1 MKKIN
6 IIIISIIVFIVASPV
21 YAKTFSTGSIKYD
34 WENINVRTCPST
46 SCGLV
51 KSKLNNEI
59 KLDYP
64 DTFKILGTEGS
75 YYHIEFYYGGYVYT
89 GYITTN
95 TKYVNAK
102 TYTIDDNYVNSLK
115 KQGYP
120 DDYAERIAMLHA
132 MHPNWKFVISK
143 TGDQP
148 NGLDFYYAVD
158 QERSKGLSNNLINGN
173 DTSLRSTE
181 AGAYNENGW
190 ITYSGGWY
198 VASRQ
203 TLAFFMDPRNFL
215 DETYVFMFEDL
226 AYDKTTHTPEAV
238 SNITSGTFMDNSF
251 ECNINSSNCS
261 VGKHTYNSAFVDAGS
276 NKGVSPISLA
286 ARVLQEQGV
295 NGSSL
300 SKGEGYKGQYVGYYN
315 LFNIYANGDSESD
328 VVLNGLSY
336 AKKMNWN
343 NPYARIL
350 AGADLLG
357 NKYIKVGQNTLYYE
371 KYNTVGSYDLYTHQ
385 YMQNVKAPYTESYST
400 YEGYRRIYDSN
411 SKDWTN
417 SVYTF
422 VIPVY
427 SNMPAY
433 TSLSETLSNDA
444 SLKSLNVTNCTMNPG
459 FDPNA
464 VTYDCYI
471 KNEINSVTVTAQATN
486 KYAKVSGIGTVNTT
500 NDTTTSVVVTAADT
514 TKRTYTIKIHK
525 LPKEETT
532 NTTVSDVL
540 KTLKLNKKDNYLTN
554 FTVGQDISNT
564 INSFKNSY
572 PTGSITTSHNTG
584 LVKTGDTISITINNT
599 TTNYTALVYGDING
613 DGKIDLSDFSY
624 IKLHVLNKTNLTGL
638 KFKAA
643 DVNKDGKLNL
653 SDFSYIK
660 LHVLGKNKIN
670 QN

>member
-34 WENINVRTCPST
+34 WEDINVRTCPST

-158 QERSKGLSNNLINGN
+158 QERSKGLSNNLINGS

-226 AYDKTTHTPEAV
+226 AYDKQ
-238 SNITSGTFMDNSF
+238 
-251 ECNINSSNCS
+251 
-261 VGKHTYNSAFVDAGS
+261 
-276 NKGVSPISLA
+276 L
-286 ARVLQEQGV
+286 
-295 NGSSL
+295 
-300 SKGEGYKGQYVGYYN
+300 
-315 LFNIYANGDSESD
+315 
-328 VVLNGLSY
+328 
-336 AKKMNWN
+336 
-343 NPYARIL
+343 
-350 AGADLLG
+350 
-357 NKYIKVGQNTLYYE
+357 
-371 KYNTVGSYDLYTHQ
+371 
-385 YMQNVKAPYTESYST
+385 
-400 YEGYRRIYDSN
+400 
-411 SKDWTN
+411 
-417 SVYTF
+417 
-422 VIPVY
+422 
-427 SNMPAY
+427 
-433 TSLSETLSNDA
+433 
-444 SLKSLNVTNCTMNPG
+444 
-459 FDPNA
+459 
-464 VTYDCYI
+464 
-471 KNEINSVTVTAQATN
+471 
-486 KYAKVSGIGTVNTT
+486 
-500 NDTTTSVVVTAADT
+500 
-514 TKRTYTIKIHK
+514 IHK
-525 LPKEETT
+525 ML
-532 NTTVSDVL
+532 
-540 KTLKLNKKDNYLTN
+540 YL
-554 FTVGQDISNT
+554 I
-564 INSFKNSY
+564 
-572 PTGSITTSHNTG
+572 
-584 LVKTGDTISITINNT
+584 
-599 TTNYTALVYGDING
+599 
-613 DGKIDLSDFSY
+613 
-624 IKLHVLNKTNLTGL
+624 
-638 KFKAA
+638 
-643 DVNKDGKLNL
+643 
-653 SDFSYIK
+653 
-660 LHVLGKNKIN
+660 
-670 QN
+670 